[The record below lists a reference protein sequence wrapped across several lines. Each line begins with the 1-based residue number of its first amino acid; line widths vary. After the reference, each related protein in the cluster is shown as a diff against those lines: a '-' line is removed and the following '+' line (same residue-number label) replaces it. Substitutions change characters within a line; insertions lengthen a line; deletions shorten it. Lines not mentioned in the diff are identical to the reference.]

1 MPRMLIVDDHQ
12 IVRQGLQGLVK
23 SVSTGAAEIESCSG
37 AEIAKTLRL
46 SPWDMLLVGPS
57 LAGID
62 RIELLKQV
70 HADHPKL
77 LVLLLV
83 DSDDEQ
89 FSARLLRA
97 GAAGVLTG
105 ESDAAELAEAIATI
119 SRGHRYVS
127 PHLGGRYAESPAEGV
142 VPKESLSD
150 REYQVMASIASGK
163 RVKQIADDMS
173 LSVKTVSTYH
183 TRVLQKLRLA
193 NDVQLIRYAIEQG
206 VIRDGVTAR
215 QKLVLAGVGVRTAS
229 AVATIRQIWR
239 VRKDVFILMVI
250 ISVLAY
256 IILNYVVR
264 TFVF

>member
-1 MPRMLIVDDHQ
+1 MPRVLVVDDHQ
-12 IVRQGLQGLVK
+12 IVRQGLEGLLK
-23 SVSTGAAEIESCSG
+23 SVSTGPAELGSCAG
-37 AEIAKTLRL
+37 ADVVKELRRAPCDL
-46 SPWDMLLVGPS
+46 MLVGTS
-57 LAGID
+57 LAGVD

-70 HADHPKL
+70 RSDWPDL
-77 LVLLLV
+77 PVLMLV

-105 ESDAAELAEAIATI
+105 ESDAAELADAMAAV

-127 PHLGGRYAESPAEGV
+127 PHLAGRYVEPPSDGV
-142 VPKESLSD
+142 VSKESLSD
-150 REYQVMASIASGK
+150 REYQVMVSIASGK

-173 LSVKTVSTYH
+173 LSVKTISTYH
-183 TRVLQKLRLA
+183 TRVLQKLKLA
-193 NDVQLIRYAIEQG
+193 NDVQLVRYAIEQG
-206 VIRDGVTAR
+206 VIRDSVAAR
-215 QKLVLAGVGVRTAS
+215 QKIVLGSVGVKTAS
-229 AVATIRQIWR
+229 AMATIRQIWR